1 MLAEAFT
8 PMSRREIKQLQELE
22 PWFSD
27 NSEELPKR
35 LVYVYYCEVCDFVLA
50 LRPKLEWPQSHLY
63 SAADCCPNCHFSLET
78 TLRCRVLN
86 IRIPPSLLTPEHAQ
100 TLSTYHG
107 TQRSFAT
114 LDSLLNTN
122 AAETPALGGILRVE
136 SWPLKFG
143 IKELDE
149 ICGGVYKR
157 QLTVLYGG
165 KVCQAF
171 AERLCVR
178 SQLPVDDGG
187 FGAASV
193 FVDGGNTFDVY
204 HVSEYATTL
213 YLDRYT
219 VLRAIKI
226 SRAFTCYQLVSL
238 IIDKL
243 PMLLDEY
250 DAQLVVI
257 SNLLDLFLDSELD
270 LKETKHTVNY
280 LSSSLVRLARESNV
294 ALIATCPTR
303 SADSDILL
311 RQFLTSR
318 AQVVLRTEQ
327 RTGELRFTLEKHPS
341 KKPAT
346 RTISCLASDTL

>member
-1 MLAEAFT
+1 MA
-8 PMSRREIKQLQELE
+8 RCEIRQLQELE
-22 PWFSD
+22 SWFSD
-27 NSEELPKR
+27 SSEELPKR

-50 LRPKLEWPQSHLY
+50 LRPKLEYLQGFLY
-63 SAADCCPNCHFSLET
+63 SAADCCPNCHFSFET
-78 TLRCRVLN
+78 TLCCRVLN
-86 IRIPPSLLTPEHAQ
+86 IRIPPNLLTPERAQ
-100 TLSTYHG
+100 TLPTCHG
-107 TQRSFAT
+107 TQRLFAT

-122 AAETPALGGILRVE
+122 AAETSSLAGIPRAE
-136 SWPLKFG
+136 RPSLKFG

-149 ICGGVYKR
+149 ICGGVCKSE
-157 QLTVLYGG
+157 LTVLYGG

-187 FGAASV
+187 VGAASV

-204 HVSEYATTL
+204 HVSEYATAL
-213 YLDRYT
+213 YLDRDT

-238 IIDKL
+238 IVDKL
-243 PMLLDEY
+243 PMLLAEY

-257 SNLLDLFLDSELD
+257 SSILDLFLDSEVG

-280 LSSSLVRLARESNV
+280 LSSSLVRLAREKNV

-303 SADSDILL
+303 SAGSDVLL

-318 AQVVLRTEQ
+318 AQVVLRAEQ
-327 RTGELRFTLEKHPS
+327 RAREVRFTLEKHPS
-341 KKPAT
+341 KQPAT
-346 RTISCLASDTL
+346 RTITCLASDPL